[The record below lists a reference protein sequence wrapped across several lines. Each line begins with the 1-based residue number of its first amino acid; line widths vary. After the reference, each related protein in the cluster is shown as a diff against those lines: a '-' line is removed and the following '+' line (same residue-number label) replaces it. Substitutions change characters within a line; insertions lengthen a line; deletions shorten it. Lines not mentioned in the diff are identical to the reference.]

1 MQSGISNF
9 SRTVGP
15 RRSSVKASLAAVALV
30 TSTLAG
36 MTTSVAA
43 ADAPGSPAPLSTEQ
57 RSDLIEQHL
66 SIGRTSGGQ
75 AALVNGTLADRGVT
89 SAAAPGAVTLS
100 WKPYTAN
107 ARYTVVRGET
117 PLTTTKPGQA
127 TFTDATATAGT
138 SYQYRIIPQL
148 KGDTSAARTWGL
160 AVTVPKVNHG
170 ETEAAAVQRTATAQ
184 AKAAKASA
192 TTTLTWTTFIPDK
205 YVNQPIPKACKYWGK
220 KYVYGGDNRGFD
232 WKSSRYRTSES
243 AVITWKSH
251 KVDGHTSVKATHVY
265 EKSNHKLVATKTAS
279 AKDMKVKKLGAGS
292 GYADIRMVTHA
303 TNPFCGGTAKVK
315 GAIDG
320 ALTFHIT
327 RGGWEIRSGNHR
339 QMPNHE
345 IYIYNGGHVT
355 WVHKSKYASPLCLVG
370 AATCELRNLTG
381 YYGTYK

>member
-1 MQSGISNF
+1 MQSRRSNL
-9 SRTVGP
+9 SRTVGS
-15 RRSSVKASLAAVALV
+15 RRASVKASLAAVTLV
-30 TSTLAG
+30 ASTLAG
-36 MTTSVAA
+36 LTTSAVAA
-43 ADAPGSPAPLSTEQ
+43 DTPGNPAPLSTKQ
-57 RSDLIEQHL
+57 RSDLAEQHL

-75 AALVNGTLADRGVT
+75 AALVNSALADRGVT
-89 SAAAPGAVTLS
+89 STAAPGAVTLS

-107 ARYTVVRGET
+107 ARYTIVRGET

-127 TFTDATATAGT
+127 TFKDTTATAGA
-138 SYQYRIIPQL
+138 SYEYRIIPQL

-160 AVTVPKVNHG
+160 TVAVPKVNHG

-184 AKAAKASA
+184 AANASA

-205 YVNQPIPKACKYWGK
+205 YINQPIPKACQYWGT

-232 WKSSRYRTSES
+232 WKSSSYRTSES
-243 AVITWKSH
+243 AVITWNSH
-251 KVDGHTSVKATHVY
+251 KVDGYTSVKATHVY
-265 EKSNHKLVATKTAS
+265 RKSNHKLVATKTAS
-279 AKDMKVKKLGAGS
+279 AKDMQVKKLGAGS

-303 TNPFCGGTAKVK
+303 TNPFCGGIAKIK

-370 AATCELRNLTG
+370 ALTCELMNLTG

>member
-1 MQSGISNF
+1 MRIS
-9 SRTVGP
+9 
-15 RRSSVKASLAAVALV
+15 ASLPRTVALV
-30 TSTLAG
+30 ALPLALISTTA
-36 MTTSVAA
+36 VASH
-43 ADAPGSPAPLSTEQ
+43 ADGAPGNPAPLSAQQ
-57 RSDLIEQHL
+57 RSDLAEQHL
-66 SIGRTSGGQ
+66 SIGRTSGGR
-75 AALVNGTLADRGVT
+75 AALLNSALADRGVT
-89 SAAAPGAVTLS
+89 STAAPGAVTLS
-100 WKPYTAN
+100 WKPYTAD

-117 PLTTTKPGQA
+117 SLTTTKPGQA
-127 TFTDATATAGT
+127 AFKDTTATPGA

-184 AKAAKASA
+184 AKSAEASA

-205 YVNQPIPKACKYWGK
+205 YVNQPIPKACKYWGS

-232 WKSSRYRTSES
+232 WKSSHYRTSES

-251 KVDGHTSVKATHVY
+251 KVDGYTSVKATHVY
-265 EKSNHKLVATKTAS
+265 KKSNHKLVDTKTAS

-303 TNPFCGGTAKVK
+303 TNPFCGGVAKVK

-345 IYIYNGGHVT
+345 IYIYNGGRVT
-355 WVHKSKYASPLCLVG
+355 WVYQSKYASPLCLVG
-370 AATCELRNLTG
+370 ALLCDLANLTG
-381 YYGTYK
+381 YYGKYK